1 MGRYALCT
9 CIHRECYRF
18 FFHAYEYAFLIQM
31 DSYAVPLVEV
41 VEEAVRKYSVATDS
55 VINFGCATGLNSFL
69 LSTIFQKV
77 HVRTCM
83 CEG

>member
-1 MGRYALCT
+1 MDINYYVRTYFML
-9 CIHRECYRF
+9 F
-18 FFHAYEYAFLIQM
+18 PMQV

-69 LSTIFQKV
+69 LSTTFQKV
-77 HVRTCM
+77 QRLATYMYV
-83 CEG
+83 

>member
-1 MGRYALCT
+1 M
-9 CIHRECYRF
+9 
-18 FFHAYEYAFLIQM
+18 
-31 DSYAVPLVEV
+31 PLVEV

-69 LSTIFQKV
+69 LSTTFQKV

-83 CEG
+83 YTCMCRVMYIHYDRHGRWLALISVVGLSMLL